1 MLESLTPILFLIG
14 YFVVMR
20 FVLPKMGV
28 QT

>member
-1 MLESLTPILFLIG
+1 MLESLMPILFLIG

-28 QT
+28 PT